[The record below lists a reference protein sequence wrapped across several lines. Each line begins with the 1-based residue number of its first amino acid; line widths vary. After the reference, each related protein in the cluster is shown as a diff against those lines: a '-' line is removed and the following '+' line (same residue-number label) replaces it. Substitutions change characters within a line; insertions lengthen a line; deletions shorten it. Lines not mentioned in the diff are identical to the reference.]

1 MNTYFVYI
9 LASKKHGG
17 LYIGVTN
24 NLKRRIY
31 EHKNGIIEG
40 FTKRYFVKNLVWYDT
55 TDSIESAITREKQ
68 MKFWK
73 REWKINLIERT
84 NPNWNDLSDNI

>member
-1 MNTYFVYI
+1 MKIYFIYI
-9 LASKKHGG
+9 LASKKHGI

-40 FTKRYFVKNLVWYDT
+40 FTKRYFVKNLVWYDS
-55 TDSIESAITREKQ
+55 TDSIESALTREKQ
-68 MKFWK
+68 MKLWK
-73 REWKINLIERT
+73 REWKINIIEKN
-84 NPNWNDLSDNI
+84 NPEWKDLSDNL

>member
-9 LASKKHGG
+9 LASKKHGV

-55 TDSIESAITREKQ
+55 TDSIESAIAREKQ

-73 REWKINLIERT
+73 REWKINVIEKT
-84 NPNWNDLSDNI
+84 NPEWTDLSDTI

>member
-9 LASKKHGG
+9 LASKKHGV

>member
-1 MNTYFVYI
+1 MKIYFVYI
-9 LASKKHGG
+9 LASKKRGV

-24 NLKRRIY
+24 NLKRRVY

-40 FTKRYFVKNLVWYDT
+40 FTKRYFVKNLVWYDS

-73 REWKINLIERT
+73 REWKINIIEKN
-84 NPNWNDLSDNI
+84 NPEWNDLSDNL

>member
-9 LASKKHGG
+9 LASKKRGV

-24 NLKRRIY
+24 NLKRRVR
-31 EHKNGIIEG
+31 EHKNGAIKG

-55 TDSIESAITREKQ
+55 TDSIESAIAREKQ

-73 REWKINLIERT
+73 REWKINVIEKT
-84 NPNWNDLSDNI
+84 NPEWTDLSDTI